1 MRLRK
6 SSIATLTLATA
17 GSLAAAS
24 PTLHRHRHVHGVKRT
39 VRVVDIAGP
48 TVVAYELNGQ
58 LIDQSEVC
66 EGIQAGTLKWADG
79 SDSPPQCPIS
89 AQQNSQSQST
99 STVPTAPSAVGLS
112 NVAYG
117 GASNQPITPSTASVT
132 PSALST
138 QISKSTAAGFSI
150 AQPISSSMS
159 ATLDNFMEDN
169 VKVES
174 SQSFAT
180 IPSRLT
186 VPATSSSEASL
197 FQVSSTPGGQG
208 LAAEFPDGE
217 IDCNTFPSDYGPI
230 EVEWANLGGWSGI
243 QYVTIEG
250 DTVTEII
257 TGVPGGDG
265 CKPGAMC
272 SYACPPGYQKS
283 QWPSAQG
290 STGQSV
296 GGLSCN
302 ANGKLTLT
310 NPGLSKTLCIQG
322 TGAVIVQNKL
332 LSNAAICRTD
342 YPGLSIKVLH
352 YYLRLT
358 NAAGT
363 EDETVP
369 LNAEPDSTSPLTC
382 PDAST
387 YFQHDGDPT
396 SAQYYV
402 NNQGVPL
409 RNACLWGNDG
419 SDMGNWAPSYFGVG
433 QDLNGK
439 TWLSIASTTQNDPS
453 SYTPLNYTV
462 KITGDTSGNCGL
474 KNGQYCSG
482 DNYEDCNTEGCTV
495 EKSPFPWITKA
506 RAYFLIG

>member
-17 GSLAAAS
+17 GSFAAAS
-24 PTLHRHRHVHGVKRT
+24 PTLHRHHHVHGDKRNVK
-39 VRVVDIAGP
+39 VVDVAGP

-66 EGIQAGTLKWADG
+66 EGIQAGTLQWADG
-79 SDSPPQCPIS
+79 SDNSPQCPIS
-89 AQQNSQSQST
+89 TQQNPQSQST
-99 STVPTAPSAVGLS
+99 SIVPTPSAVEPS
-112 NVAYG
+112 NVAYSA
-117 GASNQPITPSTASVT
+117 ASNQPITPSIANHPSVT
-132 PSALST
+132 PTPFSIQL
-138 QISKSTAAGFSI
+138 SKSPAAGISI
-150 AQPISSSMS
+150 APPLTPSVS
-159 ATLDNFMEDN
+159 ATID
-169 VKVES
+169 S
-174 SQSFAT
+174 SRSSATTPTSF
-180 IPSRLT
+180 P
-186 VPATSSSEASL
+186 VPATSSSEPSVSQA
-197 FQVSSTPGGQG
+197 SSTPGGQG
-208 LAAEFPDGE
+208 LDAEFPDGE
-217 IDCNTFPSDYGPI
+217 IDCTTFPSNYGPI

-250 DTVTEII
+250 DTVTEIV

-302 ANGKLTLT
+302 SNGKLTLT
-310 NPGLSKTLCIQG
+310 NPGLSKTLCIPG

-332 LSNAAICRTD
+332 SSNAAICRTD
-342 YPGLSIKVLH
+342 YP
-352 YYLRLT
+352 
-358 NAAGT
+358 GT

-402 NNQGVPL
+402 NNQGIPL
-409 RNACLWGNDG
+409 QNACLWGTDG

-433 QDLNGK
+433 QDRNGK

-474 KNGQYCSG
+474 TNGQYCSG

-495 EKSPFPWITKA
+495 ELLTGQATYVLQDGSS
-506 RAYFLIG
+506 LSD